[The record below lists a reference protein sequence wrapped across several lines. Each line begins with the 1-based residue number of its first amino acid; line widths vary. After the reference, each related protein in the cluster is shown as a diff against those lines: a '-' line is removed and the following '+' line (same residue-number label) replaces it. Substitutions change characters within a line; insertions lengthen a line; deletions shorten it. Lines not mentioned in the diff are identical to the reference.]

1 MNSRQGVYARVR
13 QTGRLLRSEG
23 VPGVAARVLE
33 QCASTLRPTGNGQLP
48 VRREDLMRAAEIAAG
63 GWELPGP
70 ATLVPGEGLTVA
82 WVCVPP
88 GGGSGGH
95 TTMFRLAAAL
105 EDAGHRCVIYLQDQ
119 HAWSIEQHRR
129 TIRQWWPWL
138 RAEIRDLADGI
149 EDAHAVFATAWLTA
163 YPVLASPARGV
174 RFYLVQDFEPS
185 FFAAGSEALLAEATY
200 RFGFHGVTA
209 GKWLAELLRRDYGM
223 PADHFDFG
231 CDVGTYRIDRAP
243 GAANSREGVCCYCRP
258 STPRRA
264 HALAMVALDL
274 LAARQPAV
282 PIHLF
287 GESVRGLTFP
297 ATQHGTLTPQ
307 RLNELYNR
315 CIAGLALSATNV
327 SLVPQEMLA
336 AGCIPVVNDAE
347 QSRVVL
353 ENPHVVYAPPTPFGL
368 AAALEDLVLRPRP
381 ERAAAA
387 EAGAASMRGA
397 SWDDAGKQVE
407 RVVRA
412 VVAAAASS
420 RLLAAPS

>member
-412 VVAAAASS
+412 VVAAAARS